1 MPVLPFP
8 SGRDRYRFATANIIS
23 SLFFPRSRHGSAPG
37 VHRCPSHLLS
47 SSAEAW
53 KRQGEVSLGLGRRL
67 RAGKGQG
74 PSGC

>member
-8 SGRDRYRFATANIIS
+8 SGRDRRRFATANIIS

-37 VHRCPSHLLS
+37 VNRCLSHLLS

-53 KRQGEVSLGLGRRL
+53 KRQGEVSGGSGYAIGRRV
-67 RAGKGQG
+67 KVNK
-74 PSGC
+74 